1 MMKPDLS
8 KCEDEKCNEEKE
20 EKRKRRRRQ
29 VGLDSHDL
37 LIFCI
42 EILSCVHIN
51 FLKKIEEDKELE
63 SYECLY
69 MQQ

>member
-51 FLKKIEEDKELE
+51 FKKK
-63 SYECLY
+63 
-69 MQQ
+69 